1 MSKRK
6 SVFSGKKNQ
15 YFCLREGFLHSAH
28 TTYLLEVYSEE
39 ELPNA
44 IKAAL
49 AFEHV
54 TAERSRN
61 RETQRL
67 MPCGH

>member
-1 MSKRK
+1 M
-6 SVFSGKKNQ
+6 FSEKKNL

-44 IKAAL
+44 IKVAL
-49 AFEHV
+49 AFEPV
-54 TAERSRN
+54 TAE
-61 RETQRL
+61 
-67 MPCGH
+67 